1 MRYFD
6 DMLRILR
13 LDDGLWSELA
23 RDRRVLRYAVI
34 NVLVLGLVYGASA
47 LGASQSLLAARGLA
61 PGTTTLNPV
70 LVVMVGGSVAFLMH
84 GGLALFTWVFC
95 RGIGGAPVFLPLYL
109 SMGAAAVALW
119 PAAPAVALLQS
130 GNRQAP
136 LIVYLVIALVYG
148 LAVQYPAV
156 RRASGL
162 SHLRMAAAGI
172 FTLFYIGCFLYLW
185 L

>member
-6 DMLRILR
+6 DMLRALR
-13 LDDGLWSELA
+13 LDDALWAELT
-23 RDRRVLRYAVI
+23 RDRRVLRYAVA

-47 LGASQSLLAARGLA
+47 LWFSQRMLAARGLA
-61 PGTTTLNPV
+61 PEATTLNPV
-70 LVVMVGGSVAFLMH
+70 LVVLVGASVAFLMH

-95 RGIGGAPVFLPLYL
+95 RGIGGATAFLPLYL
-109 SMGAAAVALW
+109 GMGAAAVALW

-130 GNRQAP
+130 GGRGAP
-136 LIVYLVIALVYG
+136 LFVYLAAAVGYG
-148 LAVQYPAV
+148 LAAQYPAV

-162 SHLRMAAAGI
+162 SHLRMAAAGA